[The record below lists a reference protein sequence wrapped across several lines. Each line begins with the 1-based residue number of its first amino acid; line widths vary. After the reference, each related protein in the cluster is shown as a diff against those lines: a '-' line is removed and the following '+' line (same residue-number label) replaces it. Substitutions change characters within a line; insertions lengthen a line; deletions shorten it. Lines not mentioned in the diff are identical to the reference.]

1 MDIIIA
7 VGLVAA
13 AGLVAFVAM
22 KMFAS
27 SSANGMRMEAG
38 KSKDVDAEVLPVMRQ
53 VNIDEFNVADYSG
66 DRSVLVND
74 LMVESQRVS
83 RKLEFASNA
92 LREDVATMTGLN
104 DRIIQL
110 QSDLQSRGDQMR
122 ELELRLHEQRNETI
136 RVIEERGQLNDRNEE
151 LEMELS
157 RRANTLDATK
167 EALLSMENSYRD
179 LLGQNNGLKGE
190 IAHLQQ
196 DIQSAQARLADMN
209 ITLEQREADTL
220 RVNMELAEVRTDV
233 TSERNRASL
242 AESKVTRLMKQLD
255 ELKSESENDV
265 DRYRSER
272 DLMKVKHDQVQ
283 DSFESIRQ
291 RLADTERNRDRAI
304 SQVETLRNEIA
315 AYRAEMTTKASS
327 LESNNREL
335 SSHITVLERILEQYR
350 MKPVTSGQSSA
361 EASRLRVVAA
371 RDGET
376 G

>member
-7 VGLVAA
+7 VGLVAI
-13 AGLVAFVAM
+13 AGLVAFVSM

-27 SSANGMRMEAG
+27 RSAQGMRMEAG

-122 ELELRLHEQRNETI
+122 EVELRLNEQRNETI
-136 RVIEERGQLNDRNEE
+136 RVIEEKGQLNDRNEE
-151 LEMELS
+151 LEIELS

-167 EALLSMENSYRD
+167 EALMSMESSYRD

-196 DIQSAQARLADMN
+196 DIQTSQARLSDLN
-209 ITLEQREADTL
+209 ITLEQREADAHH
-220 RVNMELAEVRTDV
+220 VNMELAELRTDV

-255 ELKSESENDV
+255 ELKSGSENDV

-272 DLMKVKHDQVQ
+272 DLMKVKHDQAQ
-283 DSFESIRQ
+283 DAIENIRQ
-291 RLADTERNRDRAI
+291 RLADTERNRDRAL

-350 MKPVTSGQSSA
+350 MKPVTSGQSNA
-361 EASRLRVVAA
+361 DAARLRVVAA